1 MEIKKGERF
10 KCIENIFSTNSSNIL
25 FTVGKEYVCDVDNT
39 ITDNLGCCY
48 SVNNE
53 GHLNRFFLRIP
64 STKAPEDTQKE
75 EKVLHPKH
83 YTWLKE
89 KCGVEVID
97 ITRHFNFDI
106 GNALKYLFRAGH
118 KDEEGYTTKEKQLE
132 DLRKA
137 IFYINDEIKQI
148 EDGKAGSN

>member
-1 MEIKKGERF
+1 MEIKKGDRF
-10 KCIENIFSTNSSNIL
+10 KCIDNVFTHNNREIRFSIGKVYECVGHNCLRDNFNENLNIINEEL
-25 FTVGKEYVCDVDNT
+25 FKRHFCKIYSIEA
-39 ITDNLGCCY
+39 TDK
-48 SVNNE
+48 VN
-53 GHLNRFFLRIP
+53 HP
-64 STKAPEDTQKE
+64 S
-75 EKVLHPKH
+75 H
-83 YTWLKE
+83 YLWLKE

-148 EDGKAGSN
+148 ENGKAGDS